1 MCSEDGPTGG
11 NDMNNFNP
19 ARAYGIVFGVIIGTL
34 ISVVLLMSINK
45 NRSLRTEYD
54 EMQKKA
60 RGEAYMYGFFTVL
73 VLEVLLGLAE
83 TFGPLPMEPLVSR
96 FLVIMTGVGVQAV
109 YSIWHNA
116 YIGLNTQT
124 NKFFVM
130 MAVIAAVNLL
140 VAVLAWANHA
150 MVVNGILQT
159 PFANFM
165 CFVLFA
171 VLAVVGMV
179 KKNMEEREEA

>member
-96 FLVIMTGVGVQAV
+96 FLVIITGVGVQAV

-130 MAVIAAVNLL
+130 MAVVAAVNLL
-140 VAVLAWANHA
+140 VAVLAWVNHS

-171 VLAVVGMV
+171 VLAVVGLV

>member
-1 MCSEDGPTGG
+1 
-11 NDMNNFNP
+11 MNNYNP
-19 ARAYGIVFGVIIGTL
+19 ARAYGLIFGIIIGTL
-34 ISVVLLMSINK
+34 LSVLLLMYVNK

-83 TFGPLPMEPLVSR
+83 TFGPLPMEPMVSR

-109 YSIWHNA
+109 YSIWHDA
-116 YIGLNTQT
+116 YIGLNTQM
-124 NKFFVM
+124 NKYLVM

-140 VAVLAWANHA
+140 VAVFAWANHA
-150 MVVNGILQT
+150 MVVNGILQA

-171 VLAVVGMV
+171 VLAVVGLV

>member
-1 MCSEDGPTGG
+1 MCSEDSPTGG

-34 ISVVLLMSINK
+34 ISVLLLMSINK

-109 YSIWHNA
+109 YSIWHDA

-140 VAVLAWANHA
+140 VAVLAWVNHS
-150 MVVNGILQT
+150 MVVNGILQA

-171 VLAVVGMV
+171 VLAVVGLV

>member
-1 MCSEDGPTGG
+1 
-11 NDMNNFNP
+11 MNSYNP
-19 ARAYGIVFGVIIGTL
+19 ARVYGIIFGIIIGTL
-34 ISVVLLMSINK
+34 ISVLLLMSINK
-45 NRSLRTEYD
+45 NHSLRTEYD

-73 VLEVLLGLAE
+73 VMEVLLGLAE

-116 YIGLNTQT
+116 YIGLNTQM
-124 NKFFVM
+124 NKYLVM
-130 MAVIAAVNLL
+130 MTVIAAVNLM
-140 VAVLAWANHA
+140 VAVLAWVNNG

-159 PFANFM
+159 PFANFL

-171 VLAVVGMV
+171 VLAAVGLV